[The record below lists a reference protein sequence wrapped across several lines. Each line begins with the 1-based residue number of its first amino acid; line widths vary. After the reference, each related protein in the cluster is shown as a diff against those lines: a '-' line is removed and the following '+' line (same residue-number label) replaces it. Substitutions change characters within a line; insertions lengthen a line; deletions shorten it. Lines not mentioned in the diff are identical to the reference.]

1 MDVITS
7 RQWPSKAHRS
17 NARGG
22 RLLRVL
28 VSAYRRE
35 TIMRKL
41 LREAVI
47 FMLLGP
53 VVVGIAALIYLNRQ
67 SAVDIKAEAAK
78 AVYAF
83 EAPPLPPGATVDNAV
98 AVPLTNGVQIYVTD
112 CNTLHPWV
120 IESES
125 PAPETLPKNF
135 DFQAEKKAKAAAV
148 SSAVSVAGSTNGS
161 DCVYFFD
168 QYQELAHKYG
178 GRLTA
183 VALGDVNQIA
193 IEKQYWRAYVDAKRT
208 HRVEN
213 MIAATFISLWG
224 FVGGVVVWIFYRL
237 VRFAV
242 KG

>member
-1 MDVITS
+1 
-7 RQWPSKAHRS
+7 
-17 NARGG
+17 
-22 RLLRVL
+22 
-28 VSAYRRE
+28 
-35 TIMRKL
+35 MRKL

-53 VVVGIAALIYLNRQ
+53 VVVGIVALIYLNRQ
-67 SAVDIKAEAAK
+67 SAVDIKAAAAK

-83 EAPPLPPGATVDNAV
+83 EAPPLPPGATVNAV
-98 AVPLTNGVQIYVTD
+98 AVPLTNGVQLYVTD

-120 IESES
+120 IESET

-135 DFQAEKKAKAAAV
+135 DFQAEKKAKAAA
-148 SSAVSVAGSTNGS
+148 SAVSVAGSTNGS

-168 QYQELAHKYG
+168 EYQELARKYSG
-178 GRLTA
+178 HLSA
-183 VALGDVNQIA
+183 VPLGDVNQIA
-193 IEKQYWRAYVDAKRT
+193 IEKQYWRAYVEARRT

-213 MIAATFISLWG
+213 MMAATFISLWG
-224 FVGGVVVWIFYRL
+224 FLGGVIVWVFYRL